1 MYNIL
6 PNNDLKVHLENS
18 TCECKPRVIFENGEM
33 IIVHNSYDGREY
45 KERLIEEIERQFLMD
60 DMISTDDLL

>member
-6 PNNDLKVHLENS
+6 PINDLKEHSENS
-18 TCECKPRVIFENGEM
+18 TCECKPKVIYENGEM

-45 KERLIEEIERQFLMD
+45 KERLIEDIKKQFQN
-60 DMISTDDLL
+60 S